1 MKKTRNYFIY
11 CNSNFFIPKWVAWNI
26 SLFITSSSCC
36 SIEYI
41 FFKRLFIYI
50 HVLVCTN
57 PRKWCSSTFL
67 IVLMQVYN
75 NSKQHPSFKK
85 KKQHRLRFLAYFIFF
100 FRFLYS
106 KFKTKL
112 HFMVHWISS
121 LFNKPETKKRDC
133 ISLNLFNL

>member
-11 CNSNFFIPKWVAWNI
+11 CNLI
-26 SLFITSSSCC
+26 SLYQNELHETFHYLLRLRHAVALNTSFSNV
-36 SIEYI
+36 YW
-41 FFKRLFIYI
+41 YI
-50 HVLVCTN
+50 HVLVGSN
-57 PRKWCSSTFL
+57 PKKWCSSTFL

-85 KKQHRLRFLAYFIFF
+85 KKQNKLRFSIFYFF

-133 ISLNLFNL
+133 ISLNWFNL